1 MRVVLS
7 PFERLLMDVLI
18 LILVGFGIVGSIES
32 RIRPL
37 LKNQEFEIR
46 QLRSSLEV
54 LEQKLDRIL
63 RKLDDE

>member
-1 MRVVLS
+1 MNV
-7 PFERLLMDVLI
+7 FI

-37 LKNQEFEIR
+37 LKNQDFEIR
-46 QLRSSLEV
+46 QLKSSIEM

-63 RKLDDE
+63 RKLDDEGAAG

>member
-1 MRVVLS
+1 
-7 PFERLLMDVLI
+7 MDVLI

-37 LKNQEFEIR
+37 LKNQDFEIR
-46 QLRSSLEV
+46 QLRNSLEV